1 VSFIYVGNELVVDKC
16 FAWHGYRLMPAL
28 KQYFMKPNLTF
39 SKFSLFPAATVL
51 AAIVLGSSCQKSDR
65 QISNVSL
72 NQQRLEVTNTV
83 VEATS
88 DDEENFELVMEDQTT
103 ESANVSNAVV
113 AGKTVTY
120 SPSKDVYPH
129 TKTIDYGNGEN
140 GGNKRGKI
148 VITYFDSKADAN
160 GKFSVTTYQDYYANN
175 AHIEGSIQI
184 NKIKNGSGQKVF
196 LHLIDKKITTNGN
209 VKDFKSNSKW
219 TVIDWKG
226 GSSNAYQI
234 EEHST
239 GKQTYNGVA
248 LSFVTDTDKDNPII
262 KPFDCKRVQGILNSK
277 LNLGKGNKLD
287 EVVDYGNGECDN
299 IVTLSINGGTPKEVT
314 LPLRFWPLN

>member
-1 VSFIYVGNELVVDKC
+1 
-16 FAWHGYRLMPAL
+16 
-28 KQYFMKPNLTF
+28 MKPNLTF

-129 TKTIDYGNGEN
+129 TKTIDYGTGFSNGI
-140 GGNKRGKI
+140 GTKKSGKI
-148 VITYFDSKADAN
+148 IITYFDSKADAN
-160 GKFSVTTYQDYYANN
+160 GKYAVTTYDNYYVNG
-175 AHIEGSIQI
+175 AHIEGSVQV
-184 NKIKNGSGQKVF
+184 NKIKNGTGKQVY
-196 LHLIDKKITTNGN
+196 LHLIDKKITDANGN
-209 VKDFKSNSKW
+209 IKDFKCNAQW
-219 TVIDWKG
+219 NVIDWQG
-226 GSSNAYQI
+226 GSKNAYQI
-234 EEHST
+234 TEHST
-239 GKQTYNGVA
+239 GKQTVNGTEG
-248 LSFVTDTDKDNPII
+248 SFVTDTDNGNPII
-262 KPFDCKRVQGILNSK
+262 KPFDCKRVQGILNFK
-277 LNLGKGNKLD
+277 INLGKGNKLD
-287 EVVDYGNGECDN
+287 EVLDYGNGVCDN
-299 IVTLSINGGTPKEVT
+299 IVTLTINGASKEVT